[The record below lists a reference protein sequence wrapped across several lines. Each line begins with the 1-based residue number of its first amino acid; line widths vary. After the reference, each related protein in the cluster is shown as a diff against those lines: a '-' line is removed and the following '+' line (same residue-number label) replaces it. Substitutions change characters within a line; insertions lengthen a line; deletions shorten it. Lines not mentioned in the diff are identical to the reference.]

1 MHMYIVHTYEHVAL
15 YVHVILKVYMYS
27 TCLHGDRE
35 VSLGLWR
42 EVDIDGFLGEGL
54 VARGWGSNLNDVKL
68 IVQGKEIKKY

>member
-1 MHMYIVHTYEHVAL
+1 MSHYMYIYIYA
-15 YVHVILKVYMYS
+15 HVIMKVYMYS

-35 VSLGLWR
+35 VSLGLGR